1 MIVQS
6 GTFAPLFRP
15 GLRRDFKDAWDEY
28 PTEYPNFL
36 KVERSSLPEQ
46 RAAIMTGMNRLVE
59 RGDAEP
65 LTYEDPKMSKIVA
78 AVDKEFALGFIIS
91 RRTVEDDQYGKANQS
106 AKWLAH
112 AARMTYEYRAAA
124 LLDDAF
130 TGNFF
135 KGIDNL
141 PLISTAHTLLN
152 SSLTISNRLS
162 GDPAIS
168 QAAVEAMFDLYQAMR
183 DENGDPVPMFPDTII
198 LGNGA
203 GDYSTALKIWNTTL
217 EPFTANNTDNVV
229 RRRMPSPK
237 MFVSHYKANPRSW
250 FMVDSRRN
258 DAHMVIRRPVA
269 FDDTFDFE
277 TKAAKYSVDTR
288 FLVWFVTWY
297 GWAGS
302 NPS

>member
-1 MIVQS
+1 MILQS
-6 GTFAPLFRP
+6 GSFAPLFRP
-15 GLRRDFKDAWDEY
+15 GLRKDFKDSWDEY
-28 PTEYPNFL
+28 PTEYTNFL
-36 KVERSSLPEQ
+36 KVERSDQVEQ
-46 RAAIMTGMNRLVE
+46 RAAIITGMNRLVE
-59 RGDAEP
+59 RGDGEP
-65 LTYEDPKMSKIVA
+65 LTYEDPKMSPIVA

-130 TGNFF
+130 TGTFF

-152 SSLTISNRLS
+152 SALTISNRLA
-162 GDPAIS
+162 GDPQFS
-168 QAAVEAMFDLYQAMR
+168 LAAVEAAFDMYQAMR
-183 DENGDPVPMFPDTII
+183 DENGDPVPMFGTNLV
-198 LGNGA
+198 LGNA
-203 GDYSTALKIWNTTL
+203 PGDYSTALKIWNSSL
-217 EPFTANNTDNVV
+217 EPFSANNTDNVA
-229 RRRMPSPK
+229 RRRMPNPNMSI
-237 MFVSHYKANPRSW
+237 SHYKANAKSW
-250 FMVDSRRN
+250 FMFDSKRN

-269 FDDTFDFE
+269 FDDIFDFE

-297 GWAGS
+297 GWLGS
-302 NPS
+302 NPT

>member
-6 GTFAPLFRP
+6 GSFAPLFRP
-15 GLRRDFKDAWDEY
+15 GLRRDFKDTWDEY
-28 PTEYPNFL
+28 PTEYTAFL
-36 KVERSSLPEQ
+36 KVERSNQPEQ

-59 RGDAEP
+59 RGD
-65 LTYEDPKMSKIVA
+65 
-78 AVDKEFALGFIIS
+78 ALGFIIS

-135 KGIDNL
+135 RGIDNL

-152 SSLTISNRLS
+152 SSLTVSNRLAN
-162 GDPAIS
+162 DAAIGVAS
-168 QAAVEAMFDLYQAMR
+168 IEAMFDLYQAMR
-183 DENGDPVPMFPDTII
+183 DENGDPVPMFPTKLI
-198 LGNGA
+198 LGNA
-203 GDYSTALKIWNTTL
+203 PGDYSTALKIWNSDL
-217 EPFTANNTDNVV
+217 EPFTANNTDNSI
-229 RRRMPSPK
+229 RRRMPNPNL
-237 MFVSHYKANPRSW
+237 MISHYKANPKSW
-250 FMVDSRRN
+250 FMVDEKRN

>member
-6 GTFAPLFRP
+6 GSFAPLFRP
-15 GLRRDFKDAWDEY
+15 GLRKDFKDTWDEY
-28 PTEYPNFL
+28 PTEYTNFL
-36 KVERSSLPEQ
+36 KVERSNMVEQ

-59 RGDAEP
+59 RGDGEP
-65 LTYEDPKMSKIVA
+65 LTYEDPKMSDIVA

-152 SSLTISNRLS
+152 SALTISNRLA
-162 GDPAIS
+162 GDP
-168 QAAVEAMFDLYQAMR
+168 QFGLAALEAAFDLYQAMR
-183 DENGDPVPMFPDTII
+183 DENGDPVPMFPTSLVI
-198 LGNGA
+198 GNA
-203 GDYSTALKIWNTTL
+203 PGDYSTALKIWNSSL
-217 EPFTANNTDNVV
+217 EPFSANNTDNVV
-229 RRRMPSPK
+229 RRRMPNANMSI
-237 MFVSHYKANPRSW
+237 SHYKANPKSW
-250 FMVDSRRN
+250 FMIDQKRN

-297 GWAGS
+297 GWVGS

>member
-15 GLRRDFKDAWDEY
+15 GLRRDFKDTWDQY
-28 PTEYPNFL
+28 PTEYTNFL
-36 KVERSSLPEQ
+36 KVTRSDQPEH
-46 RAAIMTGMNRLVE
+46 RAAIITGMNRLVE

-65 LTYEDPKMSKIVA
+65 LTYEDPKMSPIVA
-78 AVDKEFALGFIIS
+78 GVDKEFALGFIIS
-91 RRTVEDDQYGKANQS
+91 RRTVEDDQYGKANQAS
-106 AKWLAH
+106 KWLAH

-135 KGIDNL
+135 RGIDNL

-152 SSLTISNRLS
+152 STLTVSNRLAT
-162 GDPAIS
+162 DAAIG
-168 QAAVEAMFDLYQAMR
+168 QASVEAMFDLYQGMR

-198 LGNGA
+198 VGNA
-203 GDYSTALKIWNTTL
+203 PGDYSTALKIWNTTL

-237 MFVSHYKANPRSW
+237 LFVSHYKANPKSW
-250 FMVDSRRN
+250 FMIDSKRN

-269 FDDTFDFE
+269 MDDTFDFE
-277 TKAAKYSVDTR
+277 TKAMKNSVDTR

>member
-6 GTFAPLFRP
+6 GSFAPLFRP
-15 GLRRDFKDAWDEY
+15 GLRKDFKDSWDEY
-28 PTEYPNFL
+28 ETEYTQFL
-36 KVERSSLPEQ
+36 KVERSDLVEQ
-46 RAAIMTGMNRLVE
+46 RAAIMTGMSRLVE
-59 RGDAEP
+59 RGDGEP
-65 LTYEDPKMSKIVA
+65 LTYEDPKMSPIVA

-91 RRTVEDDQYGKANQS
+91 RKTVEDDQYGKANQS

-130 TGNFF
+130 TGTFF

-152 SSLTISNRLS
+152 SGTTVSNRLS
-162 GDPAIS
+162 GDPLIS
-168 QAAVEAMFDLYQAMR
+168 VASVEAMFDLYQQMK
-183 DENGDPVPMFPDTII
+183 DENGDPVPMFPDSLIV
-198 LGNGA
+198 GNGA
-203 GDYSTALKIWNTTL
+203 GDYTTALKIWNTTL
-217 EPFTANNTDNVV
+217 EPFTANNTDNAV

-237 MFVSHYKANPRSW
+237 MFVSHYKASARSW
-250 FMVDSRRN
+250 FMFNSRKN
-258 DAHMVIRRPVA
+258 DAHLVIRRPVA

>member
-6 GTFAPLFRP
+6 GSFAPLFRP
-15 GLRRDFKDAWDEY
+15 GLRRDFRDSWDEY
-28 PTEYPNFL
+28 EPEYPMYLNVS
-36 KVERSSLPEQ
+36 KSSDVEH
-46 RAAIMTGMNRLVE
+46 RAAIITGMNRLIE
-59 RGDAEP
+59 RGDGEP
-65 LTYEDPKMSKIVA
+65 LTYEDPKMSPIVA

-112 AARMTYEYRAAA
+112 AARMTYEYRGAA

-130 TGNFF
+130 TGTFF

-141 PLISTAHTLLN
+141 SLINTAHTLLN
-152 SSLTISNRLS
+152 SSTTVSNRLA
-162 GDPAIS
+162 GDPFIS
-168 QAAVEAMFDLYQAMR
+168 QAAVEAMFDLYQQMK
-183 DENGDPVPMFPDTII
+183 DENGDPVPMFPNTVIV
-198 LGNGA
+198 GNGT

-237 MFVSHYKANPRSW
+237 LFVSHYKANARSW
-250 FMVDSRRN
+250 FMIDAKRN
-258 DAHMVIRRPVA
+258 DAHMKIRRPVS